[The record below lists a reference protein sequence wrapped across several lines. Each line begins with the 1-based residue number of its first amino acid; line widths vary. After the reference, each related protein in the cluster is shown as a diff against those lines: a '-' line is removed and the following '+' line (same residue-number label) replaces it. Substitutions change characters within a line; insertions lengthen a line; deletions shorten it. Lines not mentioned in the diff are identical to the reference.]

1 MPNVLRIVMSSRKG
15 GAGKTVVTVLL
26 ARELARQGAR
36 VLVLDLDPQ
45 SVGSSMRLGA
55 DITSPLNYTALDL
68 VRGSK
73 GREFRPQTIIP
84 DRLDVVAGNQRDLG
98 ALEVQLAES
107 FAESRLTRGPD
118 ARRWILDARLSNIET
133 GYDFV
138 LVDTPTGFGEIT
150 TNALEAAHLV
160 LSPIDM
166 ASADNVESV
175 RDLLDHV
182 AELSHRPDLYFV
194 PNKAARR
201 ETQWA
206 EALQRAVELC
216 GERLLLTAILPA
228 STAVPQAMSAHRDIV
243 SGSNTATLLTQAV
256 WQLGQ
261 FIISHAAKP
270 PTAAIGGGAQ

>member
-1 MPNVLRIVMSSRKG
+1 MPNVLRVVMSSRKG

-26 ARELARQGAR
+26 ARELVRQGVR

-55 DITSPLNYTALDL
+55 DITSPLNYTAIDL
-68 VRGSK
+68 IRGTK

-84 DRLDVVAGNQRDLG
+84 GRLDVVAGNQRDLG
-98 ALEVQLAES
+98 ALEVELAES
-107 FAESRLTRGPD
+107 FAEARLTRTD
-118 ARRWILDARLSNIET
+118 ARRWILDSRLSNIET

-150 TNALEAAHLV
+150 TSALEAAHVV

-175 RDLLDHV
+175 RDLLEHM
-182 AELSHRPDLYFV
+182 AELSRRPDVYFV

-206 EALQRAVELC
+206 EALQRAGELC
-216 GERLLLTAILPA
+216 GERLLLAATLPA
-228 STAVPQAMSAHRDIV
+228 STAVPQAMSAHRDIE
-243 SGSNTATLLTQAV
+243 GNSNTAALLTQAV
-256 WQLGQ
+256 WHLGQ
-261 FIISHAAKP
+261 FIISQATKPAA
-270 PTAAIGGGAQ
+270 AVGGAQ